1 MRTLR
6 TTLLTAAAAGLAVTA
21 LAQVPAAAAPAPAPP
36 KFLSAGQLPASLT
49 PWTAGPVRQGV
60 PAEGSVCTSGIAPA
74 AGTRHRDFRTELDT
88 GARQTITVAATT
100 DRAKAL
106 AAELRSALETCLDRL
121 KEQDPG
127 LEEAFY
133 QGRVDIEEGAHVYS
147 IDTSYPEVGSTDI
160 GLYSVGRDGRAV
172 TVVEWGQPRNSTAHR
187 WRASRRRRVPPSPS
201 STEAASATGRRGAAG
216 RGGAGYPAPG
226 ACWLCD
232 PARNAPASPA
242 RRKRGRGR
250 GTRGW
255 PSA

>member
-6 TTLLTAAAAGLAVTA
+6 TALLTAAAAGLAVTT
-21 LAQVPAAAAPAPAPP
+21 LAQVPAAAAPAPAPAPP

-60 PAEGSVCTSGIAPA
+60 PSEGSVCTAGIAPA

-100 DRAKAL
+100 ARAKAL

-127 LEEAFY
+127 LEGEAFY

-172 TVVEWGQPRNSTAHR
+172 TVVEWGQLGELDGAPLEGFKKTTRTAV
-187 WRASRRRRVPPSPS
+187 AKL
-201 STEAASATGRRGAAG
+201 
-216 RGGAGYPAPG
+216 Y
-226 ACWLCD
+226 
-232 PARNAPASPA
+232 
-242 RRKRGRGR
+242 
-250 GTRGW
+250 
-255 PSA
+255 